1 MDQLAL
7 SIGGTPIPA
16 PIGIPS
22 GGLSIKGEE
31 ILSTTINLFLIVAVV
46 LAVVFL
52 LLGGIRWITSAG
64 DQKGIESARKQ
75 ITYAIVGLIIVVAAF
90 LIVNLIGEFLNTT
103 KLIR

>member
-1 MDQLAL
+1 MNKLAL
-7 SIGGTPIPA
+7 TIGGTPIQA
-16 PIGIPS
+16 PIGIPT
-22 GGLSIKGEE
+22 GGLNPKGEE

-64 DQKGIESARKQ
+64 DQKAIEAARKQ
-75 ITYAIVGLIIVVAAF
+75 ITYAIVGLIIVIAAF
-90 LIVNLIGEFLNTT
+90 LIVNLIGGFLNTT